1 MILRGLHVGAMC
13 RILWFWFEFLRSRAD
28 EARRVPVLIF
38 YLYVTRDPSRGRTS
52 PNKLSLRVENRRNR
66 IIPAPVP
73 RTTGLDA

>member
-52 PNKLSLRVENRRNR
+52 PNKSSLDPLRVENR
-66 IIPAPVP
+66 IIPACPAHHGP
-73 RTTGLDA
+73 

>member
-38 YLYVTRDPSRGRTS
+38 YVYVTRAPSRGRTS
-52 PNKLSLRVENRRNR
+52 PNKSSLRVG
-66 IIPAPVP
+66 IPPPVP
-73 RTTGLDA
+73 RTTGLDGAVV

>member
-52 PNKLSLRVENRRNR
+52 PNKSSLRVENR
-66 IIPAPVP
+66 IIPACPAHHGP
-73 RTTGLDA
+73 